1 MKKKEKAGRA
11 DFVAKEK
18 NGGGVGGKSRKWWQ
32 IIIKRKLLKE
42 ENWTIEEGIENC
54 IIGCEYMIRG

>member
-32 IIIKRKLLKE
+32 IIIKRKL
-42 ENWTIEEGIENC
+42 
-54 IIGCEYMIRG
+54 YH